1 MENNNSKSDLISYK
15 ELIYFKEEI
24 FHSLKDFR
32 KEVAEKTNEQLTQ
45 FNTKLEE
52 TKSLLSNNKNES
64 NIFITKEE
72 FQAEKKD
79 ILNKQINKAI
89 VEDKLTE
96 FEIQISA
103 IRKDISEACYKYD
116 KIFIDQLTLPGIIGD
131 KCKYPSVKDYIK
143 NNIHEMSNIST
154 MNLKALND
162 IRIMKGKLENRINEF
177 GYQIEGIKQQ
187 YNHIINLKLVE
198 LENKIND
205 RLILIEDKIK
215 KIIYGESN
223 YFNLIDN
230 NNENDTINNPFYDN
244 INKLKKELMKKMNE
258 TNEKSKKMDLTV
270 LRELEVAKSE
280 FNYVKKTLYELAKV
294 LMMELEDG
302 EGFKSNKR
310 EILNNFITKNKIL
323 ELNNTT
329 PNSAKKKKVV
339 NQKSIIFPQRKDTY
353 SLTNKSGNQKNNL
366 FHRMKTGIFYVKKR
380 NPITTNLD
388 SPRDIFK
395 EDENLDSNGNDSF
408 KNDFI
413 RQNTIKKKSMR
424 NKLNLDLN
432 SFRMTTINEN
442 HDDEPNNNNND
453 DSENE
458 NENEKEKKIVV
469 KSILKQTNYMLS
481 TTDNNKSNNL
491 QLSINDSKEDI
502 NLNTNKTEEINKTE
516 NEINKTSLNINDFKK
531 ITINKNTIE
540 NNNNNQNNI
549 NNNNTNYNINDT
561 SSSINTNI
569 NIKTE
574 NKNLN
579 QSTPL
584 YYNKEQVQKTQV
596 TNSVNFLKIK
606 SKKTEFKDIS
616 NRSLPTFNSQK
627 ISSFRNKNKIISLQ
641 KKKIPSEPIHI
652 ESVPDS
658 EIIDIPLIP
667 SNKNYLEIEKNK
679 SVVEKKIIE
688 LEFFTKKKFD
698 ELVNEIKN
706 FIPIHFNSYIR
717 DYKIIES
724 PVKKRNFRQIS
735 FEKNQYSHF

>member
-1 MENNNSKSDLISYK
+1 
-15 ELIYFKEEI
+15 
-24 FHSLKDFR
+24 
-32 KEVAEKTNEQLTQ
+32 
-45 FNTKLEE
+45 
-52 TKSLLSNNKNES
+52 
-64 NIFITKEE
+64 
-72 FQAEKKD
+72 
-79 ILNKQINKAI
+79 
-89 VEDKLTE
+89 
-96 FEIQISA
+96 
-103 IRKDISEACYKYD
+103 
-116 KIFIDQLTLPGIIGD
+116 
-131 KCKYPSVKDYIK
+131 
-143 NNIHEMSNIST
+143 
-154 MNLKALND
+154 
-162 IRIMKGKLENRINEF
+162 
-177 GYQIEGIKQQ
+177 
-187 YNHIINLKLVE
+187 
-198 LENKIND
+198 
-205 RLILIEDKIK
+205 
-215 KIIYGESN
+215 
-223 YFNLIDN
+223 
-230 NNENDTINNPFYDN
+230 
-244 INKLKKELMKKMNE
+244 
-258 TNEKSKKMDLTV
+258 
-270 LRELEVAKSE
+270 
-280 FNYVKKTLYELAKV
+280 
-294 LMMELEDG
+294 
-302 EGFKSNKR
+302 
-310 EILNNFITKNKIL
+310 
-323 ELNNTT
+323 
-329 PNSAKKKKVV
+329 
-339 NQKSIIFPQRKDTY
+339 
-353 SLTNKSGNQKNNL
+353 
-366 FHRMKTGIFYVKKR
+366 MKTGIFYVKKR

-491 QLSINDSKEDI
+491 QLSINDSKDDI

-706 FIPIHFNSYIR
+706 FIPIHFNSYIK
-717 DYKIIES
+717 DYVIIDSSPIKNRIHSRLLSVDNES
-724 PVKKRNFRQIS
+724 
-735 FEKNQYSHF
+735 KNNVYS